1 MVTPSNFT
9 SYIWSPNYPSNYEV
23 NYYQVQSGV
32 CKEDKRVYSV
42 YDLFQEWKL
51 ESTNGEP
58 VTLTFERIDIEMQ
71 FGWEVCHD
79 WVEINDGNSSQRY
92 CGTSVPG
99 PFTSTGTNMTVKFH
113 SDMGR
118 TGTGFLAVVCCSV
131 NVTTDV
137 NTGTFKLGDIKWVI
151 LNHPLALK
159 TCCE

>member
-1 MVTPSNFT
+1 
-9 SYIWSPNYPSNYEV
+9 
-23 NYYQVQSGV
+23 
-32 CKEDKRVYSV
+32 
-42 YDLFQEWKL
+42 
-51 ESTNGEP
+51 
-58 VTLTFERIDIEMQ
+58 MQ

-113 SDMGR
+113 SDVGR